1 MKKLLVSSCAALA
14 TTLSLQ
20 IPANAEST
28 VDATGSGIGYFVTTV
43 TPPGGDQ
50 RLDLYKMG
58 TDGVATQVYE
68 NIFPN
73 SSTNGFSASDYTVN
87 TKTGKIYFLEAPPTN
102 GAERRIRV
110 WNIKTEK
117 FEGYTTID
125 GLPSGGNPMFIEYPT
140 ILDEIVQKTCDTS
153 TGSCTS
159 DDPSKVVLGG
169 SGESSIAV
177 IDSEGLSVGGKSMV
191 SRKINADG
199 DEEVHI
205 GENSLVTVESDGVQ
219 KLYATDAEGKKIPI
233 NITEGSDLQIN
244 GVSVQG
250 QLDQHTV
257 DIQRNTR
264 SINDNTAAI
273 KKNSQS
279 INDLQDDVNA
289 LGSGVAGAAALS
301 AALSSLPTVSDDAPF
316 SCGVGTGGYSSRYAM
331 GVGCAARLN
340 ERLSFNAGGS
350 VLFGGSSDYGQGSL
364 DTVAGRAGFVFKLG
378 TIAPSNK
385 NQTTEQLQS
394 KLKDVETKNAE
405 LAYQLESLQQR
416 LNQLEALATGMTAP
430 KVMATTT
437 ITSGQ

>member
-1 MKKLLVSSCAALA
+1 
-14 TTLSLQ
+14 
-20 IPANAEST
+20 
-28 VDATGSGIGYFVTTV
+28 
-43 TPPGGDQ
+43 
-50 RLDLYKMG
+50 
-58 TDGVATQVYE
+58 
-68 NIFPN
+68 
-73 SSTNGFSASDYTVN
+73 
-87 TKTGKIYFLEAPPTN
+87 
-102 GAERRIRV
+102 
-110 WNIKTEK
+110 
-117 FEGYTTID
+117 
-125 GLPSGGNPMFIEYPT
+125 
-140 ILDEIVQKTCDTS
+140 
-153 TGSCTS
+153 
-159 DDPSKVVLGG
+159 VVLGG
-169 SGESSIAV
+169 SGDSSIAV

-205 GENSLVTVESDGVQ
+205 GENSLVTVESNGVQ

-378 TIAPSNK
+378 TITPSNN
-385 NQTTEQLQS
+385 NQTNAQLQS

-405 LAYQLESLQQR
+405 LAYQLDSLQQR

-437 ITSGQ
+437 VTSGQ

>member
-1 MKKLLVSSCAALA
+1 MKKLFSSGCAVLA
-14 TTLSLQ
+14 SIITLQTS
-20 IPANAEST
+20 ANAQST
-28 VDATGSGIGYFVTTV
+28 IDATGSGIGYFVTTV
-43 TPPGGDQ
+43 TPTGGSS

-73 SSTNGFSASDYTVN
+73 SSLNTFSASDYTVN
-87 TKTGKIYFLEAPPTN
+87 TKTGKIYFLEPP
-102 GAERRIRV
+102 GGSAERKIRV
-110 WNIKTEK
+110 WDIKTEK

-125 GLPSGGNPMFIEYPT
+125 GMPSGGSPMFIEYPT
-140 ILDEIVQKTCDTS
+140 ILDDIVQKTCTTS
-153 TGSCTS
+153 SDECTNS
-159 DDPSKVVLGG
+159 DPSKVVLGG

-205 GENSLVTVESDGVQ
+205 GENSLVTVESNGVQ
-219 KLYATDAEGKKIPI
+219 KLYATDAEGNKIPI

-250 QLDQHTV
+250 QLNQHTV

-301 AALSSLPTVSDDAPF
+301 AALSALPTVSDDAPF

-331 GVGCAARLN
+331 GVGCAARLS

-378 TIAPSNK
+378 TLTPSNK
-385 NQTTEQLQS
+385 GQTNEQLQS
-394 KLKDVETKNAE
+394 KLNDVETKNAE

-416 LNQLEALATGMTAP
+416 LNQLEALASRLTAP

-437 ITSGQ
+437 VTSGQ

>member
-1 MKKLLVSSCAALA
+1 M
-14 TTLSLQ
+14 
-20 IPANAEST
+20 
-28 VDATGSGIGYFVTTV
+28 
-43 TPPGGDQ
+43 
-50 RLDLYKMG
+50 
-58 TDGVATQVYE
+58 
-68 NIFPN
+68 
-73 SSTNGFSASDYTVN
+73 
-87 TKTGKIYFLEAPPTN
+87 
-102 GAERRIRV
+102 
-110 WNIKTEK
+110 
-117 FEGYTTID
+117 
-125 GLPSGGNPMFIEYPT
+125 
-140 ILDEIVQKTCDTS
+140 
-153 TGSCTS
+153 
-159 DDPSKVVLGG
+159 VLGG
-169 SGESSIAV
+169 SGDSSIAV

-205 GENSLVTVESDGVQ
+205 GENSLVTVESNGVQ

-378 TIAPSNK
+378 TITPSNN
-385 NQTTEQLQS
+385 NQTNAQLQS

-405 LAYQLESLQQR
+405 LAYQLDSLQQR

-437 ITSGQ
+437 VTSGQ

>member
-1 MKKLLVSSCAALA
+1 MNKLLVSSCAAIA
-14 TTLSLQ
+14 TILGLQ
-20 IPANAEST
+20 TAANAQT
-28 VDATGSGIGYFVTTV
+28 YGAQPGDLGYFVTSS
-43 TPPGGDQ
+43 TPPGGGT

-58 TDGVATQVYE
+58 LDGVATQVHE

-73 SSTNGFSASDYTVN
+73 NSLNTFSASDYTVN
-87 TKTGKIYFLEAPPTN
+87 TKTGKIYFVEPPQG
-102 GAERRIRV
+102 GATRTIRV
-110 WNIKTEK
+110 WDIKTSK
-117 FEGYTTID
+117 FEDDITVE
-125 GLPSGGNPMFIEYPT
+125 GLPTGGSPMFIEYPT
-140 ILDEIVQKTCDTS
+140 ILDNIIQKQCISDTDEC
-153 TGSCTS
+153 GA
-159 DDPSKVVLGG
+159 DDPTRVVLGS
-169 SGESSIAV
+169 SGENSVAI

-205 GENSLVTVESDGVQ
+205 GENSLVTVESNGVQ
-219 KLYATDAEGKKIPI
+219 KLYATDAEGNKIPI

-264 SINDNTAAI
+264 SINENTAAI
-273 KKNSQS
+273 KRNSQS
-279 INDLQDDVNA
+279 INDLKDDVNA

-331 GVGCAARLN
+331 GVGCAARLS

-378 TIAPSNK
+378 TLTPSNK
-385 NQTTEQLQS
+385 GQTNAQLQS
-394 KLKDVETKNAE
+394 KLNDVETKNAE

-416 LNQLEALATGMTAP
+416 LNQLEALASGLTAP

-437 ITSGQ
+437 VTSGQ